1 MPRFSK
7 PATSKPLTA
16 RMLRLKH
23 FVPCFFDLPLKHVL
37 EILCVSHHTI
47 DPIRRSLSLKRW
59 PYVDLMRGKFGSR
72 NQVVALRAQMMPEA
86 DEDMQRILCKVA
98 TQAERCWNETPENVR
113 VLANCQDTFA
123 KQAPPVPEAREA
135 VHQPSIW
142 DDPPQAEDDSLF
154 WHEMSDLLSLR
165 DAVMDEPC
173 LPAFPEALAR
183 S

>member
-16 RMLRLKH
+16 RMLRLRQ

-86 DEDMQRILCKVA
+86 DEEMQRILCKVA
-98 TQAERCWNETPENVR
+98 TRAEVCWNETPENVR
-113 VLANCQDTFA
+113 VLANHYQNPCKEAPAVPDTH
-123 KQAPPVPEAREA
+123 A
-135 VHQPSIW
+135 VVEQPSVW
-142 DDPPQAEDDSLF
+142 DDPPNADDDSHF
-154 WHEMSDLLSLR
+154 WNEMSELLSLR

-173 LPAFPEALAR
+173 LPAFPEELAR
-183 S
+183 L